1 MDKRGIMEQITIVTG
16 GSRGIGAAIA
26 RLCGANDHKVCVV
39 YRGGADAAQDVVDAI
54 TQDGGT
60 AIAVQADT
68 AIEAD
73 VMRLFETVDRD
84 LGRLTGLVNNA
95 GVHGPRG
102 RLEALT
108 GAEIDD
114 VLRINVMGYFL
125 CAREAVKR
133 MSTGHGGAGGSIV
146 NISSGSATSGSP
158 HEGIL
163 YGASKGAVNSL
174 TMGLAQEVGG
184 EGIRVNAVSPGIT
197 VPGMPPPE
205 KVERAVRAVPMGR
218 AGQAEEIAE
227 AVLWLLSDKASYTS
241 AANIRVGG
249 GRP

>member
-1 MDKRGIMEQITIVTG
+1 MEQITIVTG